1 MEEQP
6 GGSSS
11 GYGSYNAVQ
20 LIIPPPPSQNENSNT
35 NDDGSSGIANPSSVR
50 NLKDIL
56 KYTTQM
62 TNIAAKNEANGII
75 DLTLDDEVSLLLL
88 FTCIQI
94 FRYRCLPTVIK
105 NSYYLGTSI

>member
-1 MEEQP
+1 MEDQP

-20 LIIPPPPSQNENSNT
+20 LIIPPPPSQSENANA
-35 NDDGSSGIANPSSVR
+35 NDDGASGITNPSSVR

-62 TNIAAKNEANGII
+62 TSIAAKNEANGII
-75 DLTLDDEVSLLLL
+75 DLTLAEEVSLLLL
-88 FTCIQI
+88 LFLYADL
-94 FRYRCLPTVIK
+94 YRCVG
-105 NSYYLGTSI
+105 YYLLLLKIV